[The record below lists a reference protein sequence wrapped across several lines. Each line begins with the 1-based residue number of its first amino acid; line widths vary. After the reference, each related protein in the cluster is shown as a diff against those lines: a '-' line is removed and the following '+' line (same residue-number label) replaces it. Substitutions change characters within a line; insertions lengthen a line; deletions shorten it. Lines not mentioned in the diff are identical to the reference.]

1 MLLVNTTKSNIIS
14 STSALIYSFFQLPDL
29 KKVTSEM
36 QTHKN
41 PGLRTGPAPFKP
53 TTVSSSFKHNLP
65 GAPKPAL
72 TKPPVF
78 TRDGKKWLV
87 VS

>member
-1 MLLVNTTKSNIIS
+1 
-14 STSALIYSFFQLPDL
+14 
-29 KKVTSEM
+29 M